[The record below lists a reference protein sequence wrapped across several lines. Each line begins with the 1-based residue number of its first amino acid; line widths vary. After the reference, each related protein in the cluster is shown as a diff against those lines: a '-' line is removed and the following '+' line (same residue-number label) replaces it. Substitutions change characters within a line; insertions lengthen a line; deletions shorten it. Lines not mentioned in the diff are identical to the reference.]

1 MTAVPCVLVMGA
13 GSGGANNLIR
23 SIREAKEPI
32 RVIGCHE
39 NSFLL
44 WKSTADRNYLVPESY
59 APHFGS
65 VLRELIA
72 AEDVRL
78 VIPTTDTHV
87 RTLSDLRDKLSPC
100 LFVPSPETVALCQ
113 DKYALTTHLA
123 LCDVAVPPTRD
134 VRTLDDLAEIFQTL
148 RPDPWLWCRARVG
161 SGSLAALPVRT
172 VEQAVAWIRY
182 WEDMRGV
189 PVASFTL
196 AEYLPGRDFACQ
208 SIWRS
213 GELVLLKTT
222 ERLSYFQGSAGPSG
236 VSSIGA
242 VHRTVYDPR
251 IAELSAAAV
260 FAVDSDACGA
270 FSIDIKEDTQ
280 GRPCVTEINAGRFLT
295 GATIFDAT
303 GQHNMTLTYVQLA
316 LGKMPRIDSVYDAA
330 EGCYMVR
337 DLDTLPDIFRP
348 GNAGAEFVDVSR
360 APLG

>member
-1 MTAVPCVLVMGA
+1 
-13 GSGGANNLIR
+13 
-23 SIREAKEPI
+23 
-32 RVIGCHE
+32 
-39 NSFLL
+39 
-44 WKSTADRNYLVPESY
+44 
-59 APHFGS
+59 
-65 VLRELIA
+65 
-72 AEDVRL
+72 
-78 VIPTTDTHV
+78 
-87 RTLSDLRDKLSPC
+87 
-100 LFVPSPETVALCQ
+100 
-113 DKYALTTHLA
+113 
-123 LCDVAVPPTRD
+123 
-134 VRTLDDLAEIFQTL
+134 
-148 RPDPWLWCRARVG
+148 
-161 SGSLAALPVRT
+161 
-172 VEQAVAWIRY
+172 
-182 WEDMRGV
+182 MRGV